1 MLEKLKIKI
10 HKKIL
15 SDDESRQIISLLKEE
30 NTHTILSKLSGDI
43 IEKYLNIA
51 ISSENFFLVS
61 CKFENKIIGYCLFVK
76 TPDKLTATFNSIK
89 FKILMNLI
97 MQFRLFT
104 LLNVFLSLTRLD
116 LFLLSDEEKKNSEK
130 SFNLN
135 LLAVDKIYQSKG
147 IGSYFLSESIKN
159 INKNYFKFNQIICE
173 APPTEALKFYK
184 KNNFFLIGKKIRFFK
199 NFYILLK
206 KF

>member
-1 MLEKLKIKI
+1 
-10 HKKIL
+10 
-15 SDDESRQIISLLKEE
+15 
-30 NTHTILSKLSGDI
+30 
-43 IEKYLNIA
+43 
-51 ISSENFFLVS
+51 
-61 CKFENKIIGYCLFVK
+61 
-76 TPDKLTATFNSIK
+76 
-89 FKILMNLI
+89 
-97 MQFRLFT
+97 
-104 LLNVFLSLTRLD
+104 
-116 LFLLSDEEKKNSEK
+116 LFLLGDEEKKNSEK